1 MAQNNESIVWGI
13 HGGKGGNLD
22 SEFLSKKTPQ
32 VLLGFVPTKDLS
44 ALPKDRE
51 AFKKLIQT
59 HFPGRSTV
67 SIGILA
73 GQLYRFVHELQMN
86 DIIVYPSPISKKVN
100 IGKISGGY
108 LFRKDYAKIAPH
120 QRPVNWLRRDI
131 PRTHFSQS
139 ALNEIGAALA
149 FFQIAN
155 NPEEFRS
162 ALEGAASTTVPKG
175 EEAEFAQSTQST
187 EEETRDFIRKQLEIA
202 FQSTGKPFEAF
213 VAGLLRAMGFRT
225 RETGAG
231 PDGGIDIIAHKDE
244 LCLQPPIIKVQVK
257 SGTGTVS
264 DKDVSS
270 LAGKKSE
277 DEYGLVVALGSF
289 SAQAKHTA
297 QGKARFR
304 LVDEDDIVELVLQN
318 YEQLDP
324 KFKGII
330 PLKKIYVPDP
340 KPTSELSE

>member
-1 MAQNNESIVWGI
+1 
-13 HGGKGGNLD
+13 
-22 SEFLSKKTPQ
+22 
-32 VLLGFVPTKDLS
+32 
-44 ALPKDRE
+44 
-51 AFKKLIQT
+51 
-59 HFPGRSTV
+59 
-67 SIGILA
+67 
-73 GQLYRFVHELQMN
+73 
-86 DIIVYPSPISKKVN
+86 
-100 IGKISGGY
+100 
-108 LFRKDYAKIAPH
+108 
-120 QRPVNWLRRDI
+120 
-131 PRTHFSQS
+131 
-139 ALNEIGAALA
+139 
-149 FFQIAN
+149 
-155 NPEEFRS
+155 
-162 ALEGAASTTVPKG
+162 LEGAASTTVPKG